1 MRSDA
6 QAVTIGD
13 VLEFSHGSV
22 KTGPFGTKL
31 SASEYSDVGVPVISV
46 GEVRYGSISVSE
58 RTKRVGPDVTR
69 RMPEYLLAPGDIVFG
84 RKGAVDRS
92 AWIKPHEAGYFLG
105 SDGIRLRFG
114 PNVDSRFMAYQ
125 LQSTRVRNWLLQ
137 HAVGTTLASLNE
149 RTLKSVPVD
158 LPSIEVQQAIAATL
172 GALDDKID
180 SNRRLAGLL
189 EETAATL
196 FRARFVDFVGVEEF
210 EESEIG
216 RIPQG
221 WRVGALTD
229 LARFVNGKAFTKH
242 ANGCGRPIL
251 RIRELNGGVD
261 DGTPHTDIEAED
273 DFIARFDDI
282 LFAWSGSL
290 GAYRWPGEES
300 LINQHIFKVI
310 PDGWPAWFVFAWIEE
325 HMETFRAIAR
335 DKATTMGHIQRRH
348 LAEARLPLPPADA
361 IREGD
366 ALLGP
371 IDRHRAA
378 LVSESRTLAAL
389 RDALLPKLIS
399 GQIRVTD
406 TDDPAEVI
414 ELAAEAFQAA
424 AS

>member
-399 GQIRVTD
+399 GQIRVPD